1 MTRSRVYDREVTVY
15 VWRFKNLTHFGHAA
29 VKITG
34 VRTRQRDDA
43 KAYISWWP
51 KGGAS
56 IFGAGIT
63 QGASPTENYKRDMYN
78 ETSKRAQRKLQSG
91 AWQMRANQRIVMQ
104 DAEHGNVNVYGT
116 EADCVVKLPA
126 LGATGVTYGLDG
138 ARMYEWWNV
147 FRHCPHPHYKLASK
161 HRNCA
166 GVAALA
172 LLAGGADAFVEPPAP
187 GMFMDP
193 NQIERWALLLRAR
206 LNILNQVA
214 VEVGEEV
221 NVPEVQGGVLDVMT
235 YAEWKELS
243 NRDMGGATARSAN
256 VRKLDAL
263 LKEYHTYTW
272 RDDQARKKMK
282 VLAAMLDVIHE
293 YLAHKLTSKRGAAVL
308 TLGQQVL
315 SVLKQSFRHKRGK
328 IERPE
333 KFEWVLK

>member
-15 VWRFKNLTHFGHAA
+15 VWRFRGLTHFGHAA

-34 VRTRQRDDA
+34 VRTTRNDDA

-51 KGGAS
+51 KSGAS
-56 IFGAGIT
+56 IFGAGIV
-63 QGASPTENYKRDMYN
+63 QGGTPTTKYKDDMHG

-91 AWQMRANQRIVMQ
+91 AWQMRANQRIVGK
-104 DAEHGNVNVYGT
+104 DEEGKILYGT

-172 LLAGGADAFVEPPAP
+172 LLAGGAADFVEPPAP

-214 VEVGEEV
+214 VDVGQEV
-221 NVPEVQGGVLDVMT
+221 NVPEVQGNVLEVMT

-272 RDDQARKKMK
+272 PQADQVRKKMK

-315 SVLKQSFRHKRGK
+315 SVLQQRFKFKRSTM
-328 IERPE
+328 ERPE